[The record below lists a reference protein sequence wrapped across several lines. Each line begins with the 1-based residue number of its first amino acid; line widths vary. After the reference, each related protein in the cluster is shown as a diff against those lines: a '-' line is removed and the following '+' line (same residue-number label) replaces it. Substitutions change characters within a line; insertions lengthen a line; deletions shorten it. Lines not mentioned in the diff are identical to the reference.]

1 MKDSTTYSDHL
12 NLFSTST
19 ADPSTDVSPLPDWSS
34 MDAEA
39 AAAES
44 IAICAAVVAK
54 MGGIARRTVGARFG
68 IAQSTFNDYCRGRN
82 TFAQRCQRG
91 SWQRTRH
98 ILHHYLTTGEVRQT
112 TSKRYFSRP
121 SSYANNLALQVLVKR
136 LHDEGLN
143 YGEIARE
150 LETRGL
156 KTDRGH
162 SHWHGTSIRIILDY
176 ARKKKVGEE
185 EKVVYIEPPKEEWW
199 RQRKVSTD
207 QPAVVADK
215 ITSVT
220 SEEVIHLNGRIDD
233 LASAV
238 RKTNGRLNDAARIVA
253 ETQERYDLLTT
264 LLDELTRPKSPP
276 TPPAPPPLAAPKTKR
291 RLLDLFR

>member
-44 IAICAAVVAK
+44 IAICTAVVAK

-68 IAQSTFNDYCRGRN
+68 IAQSTFNDYCRGHH
-82 TFAQRCQRG
+82 TFAQRCHPG

-176 ARKKKVGEE
+176 AREKKVGEE
-185 EKVVYIEPPKEEWW
+185 EKVVYIKPPK
-199 RQRKVSTD
+199 
-207 QPAVVADK
+207 AVVANK

-233 LASAV
+233 LASVV
-238 RKTNGRLNDAARIVA
+238 RKTNDRLNDAARIVA
-253 ETQERYDLLTT
+253 ETQERYDFLTT